1 MLTLCSFDILF
12 IDMYVVAGPSNACE
26 VLLSVS
32 GVCLFVCLPVGLFV
46 CLFVCFFSCEV
57 CTGNKK
63 SVCLFVFQL

>member
-46 CLFVCFFSCEV
+46 RLFVCLFFSCEV
-57 CTGNKK
+57 CN
-63 SVCLFVFQL
+63 